1 MKTIDMHCDT
11 LMAAFIR
18 DRENGSIS
26 HTPECSVDVERLV
39 QAKAMAQ
46 FFAIYMLREQDYIEM
61 KVPAASYEEYI
72 AGCIAIYER
81 ALREHS
87 DVLSR
92 AATAGEIQKNYEEG
106 KVSAVLTMEDGVA
119 VDGKLENLTRF
130 HDFGVRALSLTWNY
144 ENCFGY
150 PNSSDS
156 AIMQQGLKP
165 FGKEAVEYMQGLGMM
180 VDVSHLSD
188 GGFWDVMKIAKRPVV
203 ATHSNARSIC
213 NHPRNMTDDMI
224 RALGNNGGVMG
235 INFCPYF
242 LDESKENPISSIE
255 RMVAMA
261 IHERSIGGI
270 DVIGI
275 GSDFDGIKGSL
286 EIKEPIQMEMLA
298 HALTKAGFTER
309 EIDKIFW
316 ENALRVMKS
325 AIL

>member
-11 LMAAFIR
+11 LMAAFVR
-18 DRENGSIS
+18 DREKGNIS
-26 HTPECSVDVERLV
+26 HTPECSIDVERLV
-39 QAKAMAQ
+39 EANAMAQ
-46 FFAIYMLREQDYIEM
+46 FFAIYMLREPDYIEM
-61 KVPAASYEEYI
+61 DVPIASYEDYI
-72 AGCIAIYER
+72 AGCITIYER
-81 ALREHS
+81 ALKEHS
-87 DVLSR
+87 GVLAR
-92 AATAGEIQKNYEEG
+92 ATTAEEIQKNYDAG

-119 VDGKLENLTRF
+119 VDGRFDNLKRF
-130 HDFGVRALSLTWNY
+130 YDFGIRALSLTWNY

-150 PNSSDS
+150 PNSSDPT
-156 AIMQQGLKP
+156 IMRKGLKP
-165 FGKEAVEYMQGLGMM
+165 FGKEAVEYMQELGMM

-188 GGFWDVMKIAKRPVV
+188 GGFWDVMELARKPVV

-213 NHPRNMTDDMI
+213 NHQRNMTDDMI
-224 RALGNNGGVMG
+224 RALGNNGGIMG

-242 LDESKENPISSIE
+242 LDESKVNPVSTIE

-261 IHERSIGGI
+261 VHERNIGGI

-275 GSDFDGIKGSL
+275 GTDFDGIEGNL
-286 EIKEPIQMEMLA
+286 EIKEPSQLERLA
-298 HALTKAGFTER
+298 HALAKSGFTER